1 MCITD
6 IFFNTLCILSDI
18 IAMEWLMSP
27 YYVSYL
33 KKYMYIHVLRF
44 TNFFCAFVFVKSSIG
59 TTNYLK
65 ITENYFFF
73 FPFTNQCVPK
83 FFEFRVGGITYRKK
97 IIYTKNSTDLLEYYL
112 GLFFFPYALTRN
124 RRKQDLCY
132 VKLDIIPIWSMN
144 TLWYKVN
151 ICRRRL
157 KIILCANSG

>member
-1 MCITD
+1 
-6 IFFNTLCILSDI
+6 
-18 IAMEWLMSP
+18 MSP

-65 ITENYFFF
+65 KTENYFFF

-112 GLFFFPYALTRN
+112 GLFFFSLCSDEEQTKTRPV
-124 RRKQDLCY
+124 LCKVRHNSNMKY
-132 VKLDIIPIWSMN
+132 EH
-144 TLWYKVN
+144 TLV
-151 ICRRRL
+151 
-157 KIILCANSG
+157 

>member
-44 TNFFCAFVFVKSSIG
+44 TYFFCAFVFVKSSIG

-65 ITENYFFF
+65 KTENYFFF

-97 IIYTKNSTDLLEYYL
+97 IIYTKKFHRSSWILPRFI
-112 GLFFFPYALTRN
+112 FFFL
-124 RRKQDLCY
+124 
-132 VKLDIIPIWSMN
+132 M
-144 TLWYKVN
+144 LWRGTDENKT
-151 ICRRRL
+151 
-157 KIILCANSG
+157 CAM